1 MAPRPVI
8 GVSAAF
14 ERAAWTVWDDIEV
27 NVSQRT
33 YSERIDA
40 AGGRPGLLPAS
51 EDGTADPGATLE
63 LLDALVLSGG
73 SDIDPAS
80 YSAPSDPHTQNT
92 RSERDLFELALAR
105 AAVERD
111 LPLLGVCRGLEILNV
126 ALGGTLEQ
134 HLGDAELHLHTPGR
148 FSDHDVRLEPGSLA
162 ARAGGAERITVR
174 SHHHQGVGR
183 LGEGLVATG
192 WAEPGEVIEAIELPD
207 RRWALGVLWHT
218 EEEETSAVI
227 ASLVETAAES
237 RVAA

>member
-1 MAPRPVI
+1 M
-8 GVSAAF
+8 
-14 ERAAWTVWDDIEV
+14 WDDIEV

-40 AGGRPGLLPAS
+40 AGGLPVLLPAS
-51 EDGTADPGATLE
+51 EAGTADPGATVE

-73 SDIDPAS
+73 SDIDPAA
-80 YSAPSDPHTQNT
+80 YGAASDPHTQNT
-92 RSERDLFELALAR
+92 RPERDLFELALAR
-105 AAVERD
+105 AALERD

-162 ARAGGAERITVR
+162 ARAAGAERITVR

-207 RRWALGVLWHT
+207 RRWALGILWHT

-237 RVAA
+237 RVPA

>member
-1 MAPRPVI
+1 M
-8 GVSAAF
+8 
-14 ERAAWTVWDDIEV
+14 
-27 NVSQRT
+27 
-33 YSERIDA
+33 
-40 AGGRPGLLPAS
+40 
-51 EDGTADPGATLE
+51 
-63 LLDALVLSGG
+63 
-73 SDIDPAS
+73 
-80 YSAPSDPHTQNT
+80 
-92 RSERDLFELALAR
+92 
-105 AAVERD
+105 ERD

-162 ARAGGAERITVR
+162 ARAAGAERITVR

-207 RRWALGVLWHT
+207 RRWALGILWHT

-237 RVAA
+237 RVPA